1 VFMRLEYAFT
11 REPTFYKSPLNP
23 SFYSRHLWVK
33 ARRPNPSKPPD
44 EWNVDRRAR
53 RPSIARTI
61 DRTCERATATDAS
74 RGRIAT
80 TMTTAMTAMDD
91 ETRRDDDADRTSE
104 TRGNGG
110 NSSDDVDARGA
121 GEAMVEAMKYVYDP
135 NREGSG
141 AFAGANATTTRAR
154 PTCSL
159 KVMQFNALA
168 DALAANDAFASAAYY
183 EDDETET
190 GNGNDDGGEE
200 TATTSTSVYDLN
212 FRKRGRDLIRVVST
226 GDASTAPDVVCLQ
239 EVDHYYDFFEPEM
252 RKLGYA
258 GIYKEDQWSPC
269 RKFDAPNDGVAIFY
283 KMDKLELLSSHAP
296 GCPRPRK
303 DDAVRDAGKTLM
315 ARFRLKKDPKSD
327 SMMRK
332 AFGSL
337 MRVASS
343 NAKPVFSGEDLRE
356 VVVVTTHL
364 ASEKTVD
371 GIITRLEQT
380 KELCRQLNAFA
391 TNLCS
396 DVDGVQIILAGDLN
410 ATPNE
415 ACVVHLR
422 GRGMRNAYEDMSAA
436 LGDEKANRFTTW
448 KTRTGVFKAGEVKHT
463 IDYILYSAHR
473 GSKVVSVAKLPNESD
488 IPGDKGLPTFGFPS
502 DHLPLQAVIAF
513 PT

>member
-1 VFMRLEYAFT
+1 MGR
-11 REPTFYKSPLNP
+11 
-23 SFYSRHLWVK
+23 WG
-33 ARRPNPSKPPD
+33 
-44 EWNVDRRAR
+44 
-53 RPSIARTI
+53 RPSGWIWMAGGWIDTI
-61 DRTCERATATDAS
+61 DRRS
-74 RGRIAT
+74 PHST
-80 TMTTAMTAMDD
+80 TV
-91 ETRRDDDADRTSE
+91 RR
-104 TRGNGG
+104 
-110 NSSDDVDARGA
+110 DVDAFANDARTNGDSFVARYVSRRMMTRGDEGDDEVTA
-121 GEAMVEAMKYVYDP
+121 ATNVTNEDDAKREEVLERRRDAVEEAMKYVYDP
-135 NREGSG
+135 NREGSS
-141 AFAGANATTTRAR
+141 AFAGAKTAMTTGT
-154 PTCSL
+154 PSSGL
-159 KVMQFNALA
+159 KVMQLKCLA
-168 DALAANDAFASAAYY
+168 DALAANDAFASAEYY
-183 EDDETET
+183 EDEEEEGGS
-190 GNGNDDGGEE
+190 GNEGSGGG
-200 TATTSTSVYDLN
+200 TMTNGSMYDLN
-212 FRKRGRDLIRVVST
+212 FRKRGRDLIRVIST
-226 GDASTAPDVVCLQ
+226 EDAATAPDVVCLQ
-239 EVDHYYDFFEPEM
+239 EVDHYHDFFEPEL
-252 RKLGYA
+252 RRLGYA

-303 DDAVRDAGKTLM
+303 DDAARDAGKTLM
-315 ARFRLKKDPKSD
+315 ARFRLKRDPKSD

-343 NAKPVFSGEDLRE
+343 NVKPVFSGEDLRE

-391 TNLCS
+391 TNLCT

-436 LGDEKANRFTTW
+436 LGDDEANRFTTW

-473 GSKVVSVAKLPNESD
+473 GSKVVSVAKLPSERD

-513 PT
+513 PK

>member
-1 VFMRLEYAFT
+1 MAW
-11 REPTFYKSPLNP
+11 S
-23 SFYSRHLWVK
+23 
-33 ARRPNPSKPPD
+33 
-44 EWNVDRRAR
+44 EW
-53 RPSIARTI
+53 IETI
-61 DRTCERATATDAS
+61 DSRSPPAFDDGASRRRDVDALANERTNERTDGDAS
-74 RGRIAT
+74 RRPMIRGDEEDGDEVTAT
-80 TMTTAMTAMDD
+80 TRMMNEDD
-91 ETRRDDDADRTSE
+91 AKGAEVLERRRDAVE
-104 TRGNGG
+104 
-110 NSSDDVDARGA
+110 
-121 GEAMVEAMKYVYDP
+121 EAMKYVYDP
-135 NREGSG
+135 NREGSS
-141 AFAGANATTTRAR
+141 AFAGGKSAMTTGT
-154 PTCSL
+154 PSSGL
-159 KVMQFNALA
+159 KVMQLNCLA
-168 DALAANDAFASAAYY
+168 DALAANDAFASAEYY
-183 EDDETET
+183 EDEEEEEEERRS
-190 GNGNDDGGEE
+190 GNEGSAGG
-200 TATTSTSVYDLN
+200 TMTNGSMYDLN
-212 FRKRGRDLIRVVST
+212 FRKRGRDLIRVIST
-226 GDASTAPDVVCLQ
+226 EDASTAPDVVCLQ
-239 EVDHYYDFFEPEM
+239 EVDHYHDFFEPEL
-252 RKLGYA
+252 RRLGYA

-303 DDAVRDAGKTLM
+303 DDAARDAGKTLM
-315 ARFRLKKDPKSD
+315 ARFRLKRDPKSD

-332 AFGSL
+332 AIGSL

-343 NAKPVFSGEDLRE
+343 NVKPVFSGEDLRE

-391 TNLCS
+391 TNLCT

-436 LGDEKANRFTTW
+436 LGDDEANRFTTW

-473 GSKVVSVAKLPNESD
+473 GSKVVSVAKLPSERD

-513 PT
+513 PK

>member
-1 VFMRLEYAFT
+1 MIRGDEEDGDEVTAPTRMMNEDDAKGAEVLE
-11 REPTFYKSPLNP
+11 R
-23 SFYSRHLWVK
+23 
-33 ARRPNPSKPPD
+33 
-44 EWNVDRRAR
+44 
-53 RPSIARTI
+53 
-61 DRTCERATATDAS
+61 
-74 RGRIAT
+74 
-80 TMTTAMTAMDD
+80 
-91 ETRRDDDADRTSE
+91 RRDAVE
-104 TRGNGG
+104 
-110 NSSDDVDARGA
+110 
-121 GEAMVEAMKYVYDP
+121 EAMKYVYDP
-135 NREGSG
+135 NREGSS
-141 AFAGANATTTRAR
+141 AFAGGKSAMTTGT
-154 PTCSL
+154 PSSGL
-159 KVMQFNALA
+159 KVMQLNCLA
-168 DALAANDAFASAAYY
+168 DALAANDAFASAEYY
-183 EDDETET
+183 EDEQEEEEERGS
-190 GNGNDDGGEE
+190 GNEGSGGG
-200 TATTSTSVYDLN
+200 TMTNGSMYDLN
-212 FRKRGRDLIRVVST
+212 FRKRGRDLIRVIST
-226 GDASTAPDVVCLQ
+226 EDASTAPDVVCLQ
-239 EVDHYYDFFEPEM
+239 EVDHYHDFFEPEL
-252 RKLGYA
+252 RRLGYA

-303 DDAVRDAGKTLM
+303 DDAARDAGKTLM
-315 ARFRLKKDPKSD
+315 ARFRLKRDPKSD

-332 AFGSL
+332 AIGSL

-343 NAKPVFSGEDLRE
+343 NVKPVFSGEDLRE

-391 TNLCS
+391 TNLCT

-436 LGDEKANRFTTW
+436 LGDDEANRFTTW

-473 GSKVVSVAKLPNESD
+473 GSKVVSVAKLPSERD

-513 PT
+513 PK

>member
-1 VFMRLEYAFT
+1 MYT
-11 REPTFYKSPLNP
+11 RAHFLQGWIESKGVVDTLMGQRPPPRISERVASSDRIEST
-23 SFYSRHLWVK
+23 
-33 ARRPNPSKPPD
+33 ARER
-44 EWNVDRRAR
+44 ERRASR
-53 RPSIARTI
+53 RV
-61 DRTCERATATDAS
+61 
-74 RGRIAT
+74 
-80 TMTTAMTAMDD
+80 MTTTRDD
-91 ETRRDDDADRTSE
+91 ETRGDDDAADDAGLSSAR
-104 TRGNGG
+104 RGTNAR
-110 NSSDDVDARGA
+110 DDVDARGGA
-121 GEAMVEAMKYVYDP
+121 DAVAEAMKYVYDP

-141 AFAGANATTTRAR
+141 AFAGATTTATTRAR
-154 PTCSL
+154 PACAL

-190 GNGNDDGGEE
+190 GNGNDGEGKE
-200 TATTSTSVYDLN
+200 AMGTATPMYDLN

-337 MRVASS
+337 MRVATS